1 MLIFTHTT
9 PQAKDKVSVTTE
21 EAEALRITRAD
32 FEHALAFDLKPAF
45 GVSDKQLES
54 YVLNG

>member
-1 MLIFTHTT
+1 MLICTRTS

-21 EAEALRITRAD
+21 EAEALKITRVD
-32 FEHALAFDLKPAF
+32 FEHALSFDLKPAF